1 MIKRISFFVLFFI
14 INYSFSQTISG
25 KVHFKDNGVDFPIEG
40 ANVFWLNTNQG
51 TITKAGGEFNI
62 QKIKDVKSLVIS
74 YIGFKT
80 DTIDV
85 EDKKFIN
92 HYLTFSVDNEL
103 DEVTVSKKRKT
114 IQRTYLMPQNIVKIS
129 EEELLKAAC
138 CNLSESFETNPSVD
152 VNHNDAITGT
162 CLLYTSPSPRD

>member
-1 MIKRISFFVLFFI
+1 MIKRISFFVLFFLL
-14 INYSFSQTISG
+14 NYSYSQTISG
-25 KVHFKDNGVDFPIEG
+25 KVLFKDNGIDFPIEG
-40 ANVFWLNTNQG
+40 ANVFWLNTKQG
-51 TITKAGGEFNI
+51 TITKAAGEFNI
-62 QKIKDVKSLVIS
+62 QRIKDVKSLVIS

-80 DTIDV
+80 DTINV

-92 HYLTFSVDNEL
+92 HYLTFSADNEL

-138 CNLSESFETNPSVD
+138 CNLSESFESTPSID
-152 VNHNDAITGT
+152 VNSCSSA
-162 CLLYTSPSPRD
+162 